1 MLKNIRS
8 SRKLE
13 DACHSRIDVIWLMS
27 GQTPDHSTI
36 AAFITAHKNRVKDLF
51 RRTVAAGITAG
62 LIRLRH
68 AAIDGTNIEA
78 NAGRGKVKSRDKIN
92 ELARVIDGA
101 IAAMEKQFEDNERH
115 KAVLPGFELLESD
128 PSSSTCPSPASA
140 PSSPSTS
147 TSISPAAKINI
158 LQQQLRRMKEK
169 SARLK
174 AALAAIDRR
183 TKEAG
188 KESKAPGSTPR

>member
-51 RRTVAAGITAG
+51 RRTVAAGISAG

-78 NAGRGKVKSRDKIN
+78 NAGRGKVKSRGNTVYKKSNVKKAVVTLPEGAKIP
-92 ELARVIDGA
+92 L
-101 IAAMEKQFEDNERH
+101 FED
-115 KAVLPGFELLESD
+115 L
-128 PSSSTCPSPASA
+128 
-140 PSSPSTS
+140 
-147 TSISPAAKINI
+147 
-158 LQQQLRRMKEK
+158 
-169 SARLK
+169 
-174 AALAAIDRR
+174 
-183 TKEAG
+183 
-188 KESKAPGSTPR
+188 

>member
-13 DACHSRIDVIWLMS
+13 DAWHSRIDVIWLMS

-36 AAFITAHKNRVKDLF
+36 AALITAHKNRVKDLF

-115 KAVLPGFELLESD
+115 EAVLPGFELLESD
-128 PSSSTCPSPASA
+128 PSSSTSPSPASA

-147 TSISPAAKINI
+147 PSTSPSAKSAAKVNI
-158 LQQQLRRMKEK
+158 LQQQLRRIK
-169 SARLK
+169 
-174 AALAAIDRR
+174 
-183 TKEAG
+183 
-188 KESKAPGSTPR
+188 